1 MSKYFSI
8 NGYYKD
14 DKSEF
19 EGLIVKEYDDAEEDE
34 SRDDQIFFYGLSE
47 TDIQQ
52 AIIDGGED
60 DILEFVITSYEEIN
74 F

>member
-8 NGYYKD
+8 DGYWKD

-19 EGLIVKEYDDAEEDE
+19 SGLIVKEFDDVESDE
-34 SRDDQIFFYGLSE
+34 QADDRIFYYGLSE

-52 AIIDGGED
+52 AIADGGD
-60 DILEFVITSYEEIN
+60 DMLDFVITSYEEID